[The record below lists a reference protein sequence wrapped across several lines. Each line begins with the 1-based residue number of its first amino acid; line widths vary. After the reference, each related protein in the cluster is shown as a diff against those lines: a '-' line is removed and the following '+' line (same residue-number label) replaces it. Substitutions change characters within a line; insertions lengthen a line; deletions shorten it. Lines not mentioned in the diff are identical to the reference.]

1 MKKKVIIRKE
11 KNDRFK
17 KYKRRKMRVKNKK
30 IIFNISKKFIKKVT
44 VLIFLSLLLF
54 FETKFITI
62 SSTKVG
68 LCIICKEE
76 NLYIKEFIEHYKNL
90 GYNHIFICDN
100 NDIDGEN
107 QKMLFKKKLMKDLFP
122 LLIIEEANEI
132 HKIKHMLI
140 VIEKIIKIMIGFHF
154 LMLMNFQK

>member
-107 QKMLFKKKLMKDLFP
+107 
-122 LLIIEEANEI
+122 
-132 HKIKHMLI
+132 
-140 VIEKIIKIMIGFHF
+140 
-154 LMLMNFQK
+154 